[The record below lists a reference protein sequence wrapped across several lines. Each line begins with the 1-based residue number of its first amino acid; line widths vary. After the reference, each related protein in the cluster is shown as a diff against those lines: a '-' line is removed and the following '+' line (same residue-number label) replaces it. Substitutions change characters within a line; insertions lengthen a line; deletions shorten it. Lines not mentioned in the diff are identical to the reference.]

1 MSACTSDKRAVL
13 ALCLYLVKNGDEL
26 KNPFLKIISHI
37 PLKAI
42 YSQFISVFLDRK
54 TAGRT
59 GAGWSTVISEAS
71 SLC

>member
-1 MSACTSDKRAVL
+1 MQACTSDKRAVL

-42 YSQFISVFLDRK
+42 YSQFISVFQTEKLQ
-54 TAGRT
+54 AGQ
-59 GAGWSTVISEAS
+59 GQAGVQ
-71 SLC
+71 